1 MPACPGGIGDLGTD
15 LGLHRLQEPTKCR
28 KNRCGQTTEQT
39 SESVGVQMI
48 DMERLVPVQLFRQS
62 NATVEEGEE
71 EADDCYGLKRIFK
84 NLVRSLS
91 NAEQTDQGQRL

>member
-1 MPACPGGIGDLGTD
+1 
-15 LGLHRLQEPTKCR
+15 
-28 KNRCGQTTEQT
+28 
-39 SESVGVQMI
+39 MI

-71 EADDCYGLKRIFK
+71 EADYCYGLKRIFK

-91 NAEQTDQGQRL
+91 NAEQTDQGQGCKETVCLRKVLLFVLLFQPFSSHQDASRFVCFSADSYERIGIK